1 MQYDVAIIGGSYAGL
16 SAALPLARARRSVV
30 VIDHGQRR
38 NRFAS
43 HSHGFLTQD
52 GTLASEIA
60 EIAREQIAH
69 YPTVKFETGQV
80 LDVAKS
86 NDLFHVC
93 IDKIH
98 AITAKRIIIATGVT
112 DQLLEIQG
120 LRERWGQSIFHCP
133 YCHGYELNQG
143 QIAVINSSEFSIHQA
158 MMLPDWGQVTFLSNS
173 KNLSDEDR
181 KQLASKNIP
190 IIADEI
196 TEISE
201 HATINFQSSASQQF
215 DGIFVS
221 SATRIS
227 QDWIKALGVEIESN
241 GIGEWIKT
249 NTMKQ
254 TSMGGV
260 FACGDVIRFGGSVPL
275 SVADGNL
282 AGVSAHRSLIF

>member
-38 NRFAS
+38 NRFAT
-43 HSHGFLTQD
+43 HSHGFLSQD

-93 IDKIH
+93 IDKTH
-98 AITAKRIIIATGVT
+98 AITANRIIIATGVT
-112 DQLLEIQG
+112 DQLPEIQG

-158 MMLPDWGQVTFLSNS
+158 MMLPDWGKVTFLSNG
-173 KNLSDEDR
+173 KTLSDEDR

-190 IIADEI
+190 IIDDQI
-196 TEISE
+196 VGISE
-201 HATINFQSSASQQF
+201 HATINLQNSTSQQF

-221 SATRIS
+221 SATQIS
-227 QDWIKALGVEIESN
+227 QAWIKALGVEIESN

-249 NTMKQ
+249 DAMKQ
-254 TSMGGV
+254 TSMEGV

>member
-60 EIAREQIAH
+60 EIAREQISR
-69 YPTVKFETGQV
+69 YSTVQFETGQV

-112 DQLLEIQG
+112 DQLPEIQG

-143 QIAVINSSEFSIHQA
+143 QIAVINSSEFSTHQA
-158 MMLPDWGQVTFLSNS
+158 MMLPDWGQVTFLSNG
-173 KNLSDEDR
+173 KNLTDEER

-190 IIADEI
+190 IIDDEI
-196 TEISE
+196 AEISE
-201 HATINFQSSASQQF
+201 HATINLQSSASQQF

-221 SATRIS
+221 SATRIL

-241 GIGEWIKT
+241 GVGEWIKT
-249 NTMKQ
+249 DAMKQ
-254 TSMGGV
+254 TSMDGV
-260 FACGDVIRFGGSVPL
+260 FASGDVIRFGGSVPL